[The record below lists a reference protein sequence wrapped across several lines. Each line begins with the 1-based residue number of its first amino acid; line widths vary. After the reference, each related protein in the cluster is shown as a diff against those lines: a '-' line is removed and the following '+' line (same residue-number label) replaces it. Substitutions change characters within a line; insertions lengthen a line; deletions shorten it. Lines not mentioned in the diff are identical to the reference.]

1 MSAEPARPTPNAFD
15 TALLVAGVL
24 AFGAAAV
31 MVGQS
36 TNWDLRNYHWYDG
49 WAWLHGHH
57 RDDIA
62 AAQAQTWFN
71 PVLPALLYALL
82 SSLKPALG
90 TFVLGALQGLNL
102 LPLHRIARELLPGRR
117 KLALLVAL
125 VGACGATQRGEL
137 GATFGDNL
145 VSLPLLTALALFVG
159 AAPSARRS
167 LVAGALLGLAVGLKL
182 TALPIAAGIALA
194 ACWSFWRCGELRRC
208 GGLLVVGGAVAFL
221 AIDGAWM
228 WQLWRDFG
236 NPLFPLFGSTFGGE
250 FAVPVELR
258 DTRWLPRDALQW
270 LVYPLVW
277 LDTSQYVSELR
288 FLDLRV
294 PLAFI
299 AALALPLWLRRA
311 QAATAQPRRLN
322 TVLIAAAAMYL
333 FWLALFGYYR
343 YLVVLEMLAPLVI
356 AVALLTVPRRAGVV
370 AACCVLVVVG
380 LATRAP
386 RWGRL
391 DRYGD
396 SYVTAT
402 LPPSARQSAA
412 LVVFGDDEPFAF
424 LAPSFPAGT
433 RFVRIRGNV
442 IGPPIPEWGLDRLV
456 RARIAAHPGPLLLLV
471 AAPAAPALAEAL
483 QRHALHLDAA
493 TCAPVES
500 PLIGPRESRPQ
511 LCAIEKVN
519 R

>member
-1 MSAEPARPTPNAFD
+1 MARRAPAPFD
-15 TALLVAGVL
+15 LALLAVGVL

-31 MVGQS
+31 VVGQS

-57 RDDIA
+57 RHDIA

-71 PVLPALLYALL
+71 PILPALLYALL
-82 SSLKPALG
+82 SSLKPAVG
-90 TFVLGALQGLNL
+90 TFVLGTLQGLNL
-102 LPLHRIARELLPGRR
+102 LPLHRIAHELLPGRR
-117 KLALLVAL
+117 KLALLVTF

-145 VSLPLLTALALFVG
+145 VSLPLLIALALLVC

-182 TALPIAAGIALA
+182 TALPVAAGIALA
-194 ACWSFWRCGELRRC
+194 AFWFYWRCAELRRC
-208 GGLLVVGGAVAFL
+208 GSLLVVGGAVAFL

-258 DTRWLPRDALQW
+258 DTRWLPRNAVQW
-270 LVYPLVW
+270 LAYPLFW
-277 LDTSQYVSELR
+277 LDQPRRVSELW

-299 AALALPLWLRRA
+299 AAIALPLWLRRA
-311 QAATAQPRRLN
+311 QAASAQPRRLN
-322 TVLIAAAAMYL
+322 AVLLAAAAIYL
-333 FWLALFGYYR
+333 FWLVLFGYYR
-343 YLVVLEMLAPLVI
+343 YLVVLEMLAPLVV
-356 AVALLTVPRRAGVV
+356 AVALLTLPRRVGVV
-370 AACCVLVVVG
+370 TACCVLVVAG

-391 DRYGD
+391 ERYGD
-396 SYVTAT
+396 SYAATT
-402 LPPSARQSAA
+402 LPPSAQQSGA
-412 LVVFGDDEPFAF
+412 LVVFGDNEPFAF

-442 IGPPIPEWGLDRLV
+442 MGPPIPEWGLDRLV
-456 RARIAAHPGPLLLLV
+456 RARIAAHRGPLLLVV

-483 QRHALHLDAA
+483 QRHALQLDAA
-493 TCAPVES
+493 SCTPIDS
-500 PLIGPRESRPQ
+500 RLIGPRESRPL
-511 LCAIEKVN
+511 LCEMEKADKQQ
-519 R
+519 